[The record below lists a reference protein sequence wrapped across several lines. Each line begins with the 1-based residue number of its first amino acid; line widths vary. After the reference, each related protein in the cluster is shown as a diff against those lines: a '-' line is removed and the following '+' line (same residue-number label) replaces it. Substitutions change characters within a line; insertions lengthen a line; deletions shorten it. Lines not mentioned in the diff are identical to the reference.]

1 MKRNRHW
8 LILVVFFA
16 FVNGLFIFYESWFT
30 KKGVDTDVVILGNLI
45 VFVATLLSFIIYLS
59 SLKNTTPN
67 SRPRLTQ
74 ELTRRQNLNSSTD
87 PMNSDSCRR
96 WKKKVRSTKTFRWRD
111 WSIWDGHCSESS
123 TDGSPFMYSHSSPH
137 STFRWVSC

>member
-16 FVNGLFIFYESWFT
+16 FVNGLFIFCESWFT

-59 SLKNTTPN
+59 SLKNTTGTGALKGMIGSFAVKFVICLLAVVIYVISFKENINKPALVICMGLYAIYTVIEV
-67 SRPRLTQ
+67 SSLQ
-74 ELTRRQNLNSSTD
+74 KILKRR
-87 PMNSDSCRR
+87 
-96 WKKKVRSTKTFRWRD
+96 KH
-111 WSIWDGHCSESS
+111 G
-123 TDGSPFMYSHSSPH
+123 
-137 STFRWVSC
+137 